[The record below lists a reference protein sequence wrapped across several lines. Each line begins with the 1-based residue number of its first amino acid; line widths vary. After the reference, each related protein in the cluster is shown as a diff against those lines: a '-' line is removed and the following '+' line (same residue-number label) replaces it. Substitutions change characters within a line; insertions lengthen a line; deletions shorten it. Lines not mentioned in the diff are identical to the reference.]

1 MENTDMIMFNVDE
14 QKRLVDYR
22 AITENSISMDLL
34 CGKFLYQQAQLA
46 LAGAYVPNE
55 TIYYKPFN
63 VKPSEGKTTNFLE
76 SLVNRNLTDKLAT
89 IPLRQLTFVYEN
101 HPGELEQLSDM
112 ESWMDLMRH
121 EPKLQ
126 QTVTAYEQYHTER
139 EKDIAARTVTA
150 IQTDKGVLLFNDSGR
165 GLRCVADYL
174 QDMANR
180 YFSPDFKN
188 LESLQMY
195 YFSTSN
201 QNLVQES
208 RQCASIFSA
217 DSPHQFIPSKARFLD
232 SRIMEGISPA
242 IKCTMAP
249 ERESYRSFVKTF
261 GLEESHKNL
270 NIALLDDICKNGLID
285 YRYKEHPGFSHKNSF
300 DGILNK
306 LQNSFVH
313 EPTHQF
319 LKNTLHDVARDTAKR
334 ILQTQYEVRG
344 YESPKQE
351 KKKKTNN
358 KIKL

>member
-1 MENTDMIMFNVDE
+1 MENTDMIMFSVDE
-14 QKRLVDYR
+14 QKRVVDYR
-22 AITENSISMDLL
+22 IITENSINTDLL
-34 CGKFLYQQAQLA
+34 CGKYFYRQAQLA
-46 LAGAYVPNE
+46 LTGAYVPGE
-55 TIYYKPFN
+55 TIYYKPFD
-63 VKPSEGKTTNFLE
+63 VKSAEGRAINFPDN
-76 SLVNRNLTDKLAT
+76 LVNRNLTDTPDA

-101 HPGELEQLSDM
+101 HPGEPEQLSGM
-112 ESWMDLMRH
+112 ESWMEIMRN
-121 EPKLQ
+121 EPELQ
-126 QTVTAYEQYHTER
+126 KEVRDYEQYHVER
-139 EKDIAARTVTA
+139 EKDIAGRTVTA
-150 IQTDKGVLLFNDSGR
+150 IRTDKGVLLFNDSGR
-165 GLRCVADYL
+165 GIQCVTDYL

-195 YFSTSN
+195 YFGTSN
-201 QNLVQES
+201 PDLVEES
-208 RQCASIFSA
+208 RQCASMFSA
-217 DSPHQFIPSKARFLD
+217 DNPHQFIPSKAHFLD
-232 SRIMEGISPA
+232 NRIMEGISPA
-242 IKCTMAP
+242 IKCTMIP
-249 ERESYRSFVKTF
+249 DRENYRAFVKTF

-285 YRYKEHPGFSHKNSF
+285 YRYKEHPGFFHKNSF